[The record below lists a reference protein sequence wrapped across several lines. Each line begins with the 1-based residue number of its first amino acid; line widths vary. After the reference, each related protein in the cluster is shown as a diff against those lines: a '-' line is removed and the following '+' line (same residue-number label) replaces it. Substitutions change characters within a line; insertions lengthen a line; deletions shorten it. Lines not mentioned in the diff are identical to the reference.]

1 MAIERREFLAA
12 LAVAPAAL
20 AACAG
25 PSAASRAP
33 ASPGPGRAAQSGAP
47 GGGALAAVRSFPLA
61 AEAEPA
67 FVFRAG
73 VARPGEP

>member
-25 PSAASRAP
+25 PSAAREP
-33 ASPGPGRAAQSGAP
+33 ASPGPGRAAQSGGP
-47 GGGALAAVRSFPLA
+47 GAGALAALRAFPLA
-61 AEAEPA
+61 AEVAPA
-67 FVFRAG
+67 FVFRAE
-73 VARPGEP
+73 VARPGER